1 MLRKLGFGA
10 HQAVDAQEPA
20 VIFRV
25 VFVISGPAQASID
38 LLWLVATIGGFA
50 SLQLRWKCGRVRCL
64 VRAVSLLGQHL
75 CRAGKMIKLDQSP
88 MRGKKKGSLPCDVM

>member
-1 MLRKLGFGA
+1 MLRQLGFGA

-20 VIFRV
+20 AIFGV
-25 VFVISGPAQASID
+25 VFVILGPAQASVD
-38 LLWLVATIGGFA
+38 LLRLVTTLGGFA
-50 SLQLRWKCGRVRCL
+50 SLQLRWKRGRVRCL

-75 CRAGKMIKLDQSP
+75 RSAAKMIKPDRSP